1 MNIEILFS
9 KYEKYP
15 DFLGIRIVD
24 VNQRS
29 VIDDTMLHIASRNA
43 AIEDVLLLL
52 EHGANINIQGDLGYI
67 ALHYACMK
75 GYLDVVKLLLKYNA
89 SKTIKN
95 EFDELPIDVN
105 NNDIAHYMFVSL
117 HPKDVLEICQ

>member
-1 MNIEILFS
+1 MEFSMNIEILFS

-29 VIDDTMLHIASRNA
+29 IIDDTMLHIASRNA

-52 EHGANINIQGDLGYI
+52 EHGANINIQGDLGYT

-75 GYLDVVKLLLKYNA
+75 GHLDVVKLLLKYKA

-95 EFDELPIDVN
+95 EFDEQPIDVN
-105 NNDIAHYMFVSL
+105 NNASHNYKKEIY
-117 HPKDVLEICQ
+117 VLLK

>member
-52 EHGANINIQGDLGYI
+52 EHRANINIQGDLGYT

-75 GYLDVVKLLLKYNA
+75 GHLDVVKLLLKYNA
-89 SKTIKN
+89 AKTIKN
-95 EFDELPIDVN
+95 EFYELRIDVN
-105 NNDIAHYMFVSL
+105 NNASHNYKKEIY
-117 HPKDVLEICQ
+117 VLLK